1 MLCPKCGEDKS
12 TMLRKVPFDDGADLR
27 IRRCKSCGHVY
38 HTTERLSGSI
48 DATALSKS
56 AKSSAPPA
64 PTRAA

>member
-38 HTTERLSGSI
+38 HTTERLSGSF
-48 DATALSKS
+48 DTAALSKS
-56 AKSSAPPA
+56 SKSTAPSA